1 MGKTFRWCK
10 NFEKRIGV
18 RRKLTF
24 SVYKTGVHVGQQM
37 EKRRRRNY
45 LKAKSILSQG
55 KKSVVVGNV
64 IYYWGEDKKS
74 IIALEPDFD
83 GMRRAA
89 EMIKKRNSMEDSN
102 GRIL

>member
-37 EKRRRRNY
+37 EKRKRKNF

-55 KKSVVVGNV
+55 RESVFVENAF
-64 IYYWGEDKKS
+64 YYWGKDKKS
-74 IIALEPDFD
+74 IVALVPKPD
-83 GMRRAA
+83 GIRRAI
-89 EMIKKRNSMEDSN
+89 EMIKTKENEN
-102 GRIL
+102 GNRI

>member
-24 SVYKTGVHVGQQM
+24 SVYKIGVHVEQQM
-37 EKRRRRNY
+37 EKRRRKNY

-55 KKSVVVGNV
+55 KKSVVVGNA

-89 EMIKKRNSMEDSN
+89 EMIKKRETMDEESM
-102 GRIL
+102 